1 MLAAGLELW
10 EPSCFCCQGGSSL
23 SCAWSRAHAHE
34 NEPCRGERPLA
45 RVRFS
50 ITISGRPAGR
60 PYDIAIF
67 ETVYPKT
74 DWHYIKGRIESENQS
89 LISRRWIV
97 FFSDFFDAFATTVLA
112 HLNLWR

>member
-1 MLAAGLELW
+1 MT
-10 EPSCFCCQGGSSL
+10 
-23 SCAWSRAHAHE
+23 HE
-34 NEPCRGERPLA
+34 NERCRGERQLA

-50 ITISGRPAGR
+50 INISGRPAGR

-74 DWHYIKGRIESENQS
+74 DWQYMKGRIESENQP

-97 FFSDFFDAFATTVLA
+97 FSAIFMMLLRRPF
-112 HLNLWR
+112 WRI